1 MAASSA
7 RAESQQP
14 KQLAPY
20 DTGAHARKFGIILG
34 VATAIFLIIANL
46 VYKND
51 VPLSLRFASHL
62 LIIPVVW
69 YAATDYA
76 KRLPEGQI
84 FQSEIGYLLKLA
96 GYAAVTLFA
105 LNVLMFMFTGHS
117 FEQFMQEGETFAAVM
132 INSTFLFFE
141 TVVFVMVVAF
151 ITMQGLKGKSS
162 SPQD

>member
-20 DTGAHARKFGIILG
+20 DTGSHARKFGIVLG
-34 VATAIFLIIANL
+34 VATAVYLVIINLI
-46 VYKND
+46 YGE
-51 VPLSLRFASHL
+51 VPLGLRFASHL

-84 FQSEIGYLLKLA
+84 FQAEIGYLLKLA
-96 GYAAVTLFA
+96 GYAAITLFA
-105 LNVLMFMFTGHS
+105 LNVLAFMVSGQS

-151 ITMQGLKGKSS
+151 ITMQGVKGKSS